1 MWSDFA
7 ESDAQSVHSNESAS
21 GTRGPSELRSEVVQG
36 TAGMSSRLLDMLAS
50 YTQLLM
56 PVGQY
61 SAIPPDR
68 SALKCSTD
76 CKWLQRNLR
85 KTDTGHQYQQSLLR
99 NRQEKRLAYWR
110 ATQRERN
117 HARVQLAK
125 PLSKPTSRAHAP
137 PNTYVEPSL
146 LQAGSVH
153 ITFRLWIRI
162 VKRIAGKHAHAVSS
176 SCSCSSS
183 SWAAVVP
190 PSTRRYMPEQW
201 ATSLLQQVGLS
212 QSAHS

>member
-21 GTRGPSELRSEVVQG
+21 GTREPSELRSEVVQG

-56 PVGQY
+56 PVSQY

-76 CKWLQRNLR
+76 RKWLQRNLR

-99 NRQEKRLAYWR
+99 NRQEKRLA
-110 ATQRERN
+110 
-117 HARVQLAK
+117 
-125 PLSKPTSRAHAP
+125 
-137 PNTYVEPSL
+137 
-146 LQAGSVH
+146 
-153 ITFRLWIRI
+153 
-162 VKRIAGKHAHAVSS
+162 
-176 SCSCSSS
+176 
-183 SWAAVVP
+183 
-190 PSTRRYMPEQW
+190 
-201 ATSLLQQVGLS
+201 
-212 QSAHS
+212 